1 MDDLTILALAKKYA
15 SSGGSEG
22 GGTLDYSNLNNKPQ
36 IGGVELVG
44 NKSLADYGIQPALDN
59 SLSTNDK
66 TIVGAINELL
76 EKINALTPNENE
88 TLLTIS
94 K

>member
-1 MDDLTILALAKKYA
+1 MDLVTLALAKKFA
-15 SSGGSEG
+15 GSGGSG
-22 GGTLDYSNLNNKPQ
+22 QGGTLDYSNLNNKPQ

-59 SLSTNDK
+59 SLFTDDK

>member
-1 MDDLTILALAKKYA
+1 MDDLIILALAKKYA

-36 IGGVELVG
+36 IGGVELEG
-44 NKSLADYGIQPALDN
+44 NKTLADFGIQSVSDN

-76 EKINALTPNENE
+76 EKINALTPNDNE